1 MAIAFELAEM
11 GARMVEAR
19 YRREHPDADADADA
33 GADADDAEV
42 AAHVRAW
49 WLDRPGAPHGDR
61 PVRRTPTILPH
72 CRRSRTTPIGSQRCE
87 LPTIVAAVAT
97 DTAPS

>member
-19 YRREHPDADADADA
+19 YRREHPDADA
-33 GADADDAEV
+33 ADADDEV

-49 WLDRPGAPHGDR
+49 WLDRPGAPHGDC

-87 LPTIVAAVAT
+87 R
-97 DTAPS
+97 SS